1 MNPFVDYLNSMN
13 NANSN
18 TIAALAESQVLSPFY
33 KKIQIERR
41 LGAYIAERIRS
52 NEKITVILTGHAGD
66 GKTSILVQVLMDLN
80 MLTPNTPLKEEESFT
95 SQGISL
101 YAVKDMSELPE
112 EKQLSYCKK
121 ALESPQNNQSAIVIS
136 NTGPLLKCFEEI
148 RKSQCEAE
156 CIDFTENEKNE
167 LQNIILSQL
176 DSNDDSMISIAG
188 YDVLMINMARV
199 DNVSF
204 AEKILD
210 KLLADELWNPCN
222 SCKKKEKC
230 HIYFNVQQVKKYQ
243 SRVSS
248 FINAFYRN
256 LYENDKRMTIR
267 QMISQISFS
276 ITGNHSCADIKIG
289 NKDSLKFKY
298 LFSNLFFGYCGLD
311 EIENADQIQ
320 GVAYAK
326 NLNLDAKGLKH
337 DYQLF
342 VTGDFSV
349 FPLEIK
355 EIVEKQYKL
364 FSKRHLNL
372 DEENEFNERDFEYR
386 KAIRRAYI
394 FFEQETQDSTNIK
407 YNPLYDELFG
417 IGFNSFIRMQDS
429 QSSHSIIKKME
440 KTIVD
445 ALYFEMTGTSSKQ
458 SKEIPLT
465 IKRDDDNFQNV
476 LITTG
481 SLKKSDLKIVMKN
494 CSNEFEDSCN
504 KNNVILK
511 ICNDE
516 EFKLNLPMILYF
528 GEIANGA
535 VSTISNPSLTHGL
548 SKLKAILEKNC
559 ILNSDDDSISI
570 IVNNTNDPMDMKIY
584 IDEDKLYID

>member
-222 SCKKKEKC
+222 SCEKKEKC

-559 ILNSDDDSISI
+559 VLNSDDDSISI
-570 IVNNTNDPMDMKIY
+570 IVNNTNDSMDIKIY

>member
-176 DSNDDSMISIAG
+176 DSNDDTMISIAG

-222 SCKKKEKC
+222 SCEKKEKC

-559 ILNSDDDSISI
+559 VLNSDDDSISI
-570 IVNNTNDPMDMKIY
+570 IVNNTNDSMDIKIY

>member
-176 DSNDDSMISIAG
+176 DSNDDSMISIVG

-222 SCKKKEKC
+222 SCEKKEKC

-243 SRVSS
+243 SRVLS